1 MEKGWSSCSIDNRLD
16 GSMNAGKKEFVYI
29 VTHLKRKKET
39 RGVCLF
45 VALPD
50 PYNLVNEAN

>member
-1 MEKGWSSCSIDNRLD
+1 MFHRQQVRWQHER
-16 GSMNAGKKEFVYI
+16 GKKEFVYI